1 MKNRRA
7 QMVAWLLA
15 LLLVVGM
22 TPDMGAVQAAKKVA
36 LNKKKI
42 TLQVGASTKLEVKN
56 TKKKV
61 TWKTSNKKIVKV
73 NKTGK
78 VTALKKGNAKIT
90 AKVAGKKLICKVK
103 VLPKNTTETGTTEAV
118 APTPLTTEQSTTEQ
132 KTIEKPATTEKPET
146 PPTDD
151 KVIGDGWVYENGIL
165 TINKLYY
172 SIYNLVGVRNY
183 VLDISWGEYSD
194 DVTDLILDGEAVL
207 VEDEYEGNQ
216 EENGYIG
223 PGLWFNNM
231 PALQNVTIKH
241 FDPDNID
248 DLSWMFAYNEHL
260 MYVDGSGL
268 DLSSARSISRMFE
281 GDTNLRSV
289 SLNTWDTSN
298 ISYMSLLFAGCTN
311 LTSVEVSSW
320 NTSNVK
326 DFSHVFDGCSSITG
340 VDLSG
345 WTIDNADVGAM
356 FAGCKALTRVN
367 LKNVTLNGISAIGM
381 FDENNSIQSYLFADD
396 WKIDEADEGK
406 YYSPLPPFS
415 YNVPMLM
422 PSINGETRIVVYIY
436 YTKIVPDWH
445 KEEMELM
452 YSVSDM
458 TEVYH
463 STKLCIFDSSG
474 DVDEF
479 YKNEYKKWYDE
490 AKKKISE
497 ELKETTKD
505 YIVQYLTTKKDYS
518 EENAKNAADKV
529 IETWCAA
536 KTAGEE
542 TNDAMEFCEVIQE
555 GGKDAA
561 EALIEKVD
569 ELIVEM
575 QKNSEEN

>member
-15 LLLVVGM
+15 LLLVLGM

-42 TLQVGASTKLEVKN
+42 TLQVGASTKLKVKN

-78 VTALKKGNAKIT
+78 VTALKTGNAKIT

-103 VLPKNTTETGTTEAV
+103 VVPKNTTEAGKTE

-146 PPTDD
+146 PPTAD

-172 SIYNLVGVRNY
+172 SILNVVGVRTY
-183 VLDISWGEYSD
+183 ELDISWGEYSD

-207 VEDEYEGNQ
+207 VDDEYEGNQ

-223 PGLWFNNM
+223 YGLWFSNM

-248 DLSWMFAYNEHL
+248 DLSWMFANNEHL

-268 DLSSARSISRMFE
+268 DLSSARSISHMFY

-298 ISYMSLLFAGCTN
+298 ISYMSGLFEECTN
-311 LTSVEVSSW
+311 LTSVGVSSW

-326 DFSHVFDGCSSITG
+326 DFSHVFDGCSSITR
-340 VDLSG
+340 VDLSD
-345 WTIDNADVGAM
+345 WTIDNANVAAM
-356 FAGCKALTRVN
+356 FVGCKALTRVN
-367 LKNVTLNGISAIGM
+367 LENVILNGIDNLGM
-381 FDENNSIQSYLFADD
+381 FDENNSIQSYSFADD
-396 WKIDEADEGK
+396 WKIGEADEEK
-406 YYSPLPPFS
+406 YYSPLPSCS
-415 YNVPMLM
+415 YSVPMLM

-445 KEEMELM
+445 KESMELI

-463 STKLCIFDSSG
+463 SDYLCIFDSSG

-518 EENAKNAADKV
+518 EENAKNAADKA
-529 IETWCAA
+529 IEIWCAA
-536 KTAGEE
+536 KTVGEE
-542 TNDAMEFCEVIQE
+542 TNDVMEFREVIQE
-555 GGKDAA
+555 GGEDAA
-561 EALIEKVD
+561 KALIEKVD

-575 QKNSEEN
+575 QHN